1 MFVYFTNMAFSYV
14 PISVWEFEILLL
26 DLKRFIRKL
35 LGYITLM
42 PEMIM
47 TEEYVDPGYDGSVQ
61 LTVRT
66 NK

>member
-1 MFVYFTNMAFSYV
+1 MAFSYV

-47 TEEYVDPGYDGSVQ
+47 TEECVDPGYDGSVQ